1 MTKGKKRKNK
11 FSEKQIIKRNKRIL
25 RYSLISLAL
34 ICLLIVSFFTYNT
47 YSMWV
52 QTFNQNDN
60 NKVSS
65 GCFELEI
72 NDLDENNESTAIN
85 LTNTYPMSETRG
97 LATKPYKLN
106 IKNICEIPS
115 EYTIIL
121 NEFSNTNLT
130 NDLIRYQIKK
140 TDESTFSKLLSTTEL
155 YELDESLKYEIETKQ
170 KLSVNRS
177 YKLADGYLNTN
188 ESVNYEIRI
197 WLDYNATN
205 DDMNKNFEAGIIV
218 ISTSPQ

>member
-1 MTKGKKRKNK
+1 MKKGTKRKKK
-11 FSEKQIIKRNKRIL
+11 FSKKQIINRNKKVL

-34 ICLLIVSFFTYNT
+34 ICLLLVSFFTYNT
-47 YSMWV
+47 YSMWI
-52 QTFNQNDN
+52 QTFNQTDN

-72 NDLDENNESTAIN
+72 NDLDENNNSTAIN
-85 LTNTYPMSETRG
+85 LTNAYPMSETRG

-106 IKNICEIPS
+106 IKNICEVPS

-121 NEFSNTNLT
+121 NEFNNTNLT

-140 TDESTFSKLLSTTEL
+140 TDESTFSKLLSSTEL

-177 YKLADGYLNTN
+177 YKLTEGYLNTN
-188 ESVNYEIRI
+188 ESVNYEIRMWI
-197 WLDYNATN
+197 DYNATN
-205 DDMNKNFEAGIIV
+205 DAMNKNFEAGITI
-218 ISTSPQ
+218 ISNSPQ